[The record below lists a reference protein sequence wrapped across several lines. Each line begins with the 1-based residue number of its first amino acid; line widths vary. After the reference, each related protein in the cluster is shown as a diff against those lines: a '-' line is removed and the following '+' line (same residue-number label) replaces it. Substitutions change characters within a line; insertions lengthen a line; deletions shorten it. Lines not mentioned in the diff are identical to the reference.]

1 MRDRC
6 ANALAV
12 HRKLGKA
19 ALFITVTTDLK
30 DWPEVSTR
38 LPVFNGTQQNAFDR
52 AAIHAEVP
60 ACGLRPLTARPTPGL
75 TSAALTCAHPPPRP
89 GV

>member
-1 MRDRC
+1 MSRRVASAIANPDPPNPNPSPGPNPDPNPNPNPRC

-19 ALFITVTTDLK
+19 ALFITITTDLK

-38 LPVFNGTQQNAFDR
+38 T
-52 AAIHAEVP
+52 
-60 ACGLRPLTARPTPGL
+60 
-75 TSAALTCAHPPPRP
+75 TSC
-89 GV
+89 